1 MTSVTPPVLITQ
13 CPGALIWWLEDDRA
27 LCRLV
32 APRLRDCGWQVV
44 VFHSLLQLRIGL
56 QQDEPDLM
64 LLDLRVPG
72 DDVLA
77 GLQDWRQQELECP
90 VLILSGL
97 GDAAERIDGLAAGAN
112 DYVVKPFHLT
122 ELTWR
127 IEHLLL
133 SSNPRLL
140 RTYATDR
147 AIAVGPLTL
156 EPARSSLQN
165 LKGDE
170 FRLTRGDLAL
180 LMALLSQPNVVHPR
194 NALLRASGSLV
205 DATRSRTLDVRLS
218 RLRRLLQAA
227 SAGEVGI
234 ASVRG
239 RGYRL
244 TLTAGNSSDLET
256 SQAMAVA
263 PLLVALTRVLPTT
276 FQASSAGLALLA
288 LPLALASMLCWLRAM
303 GGWFS
308 IRGRPVRHSKAE
320 VSAQHEGLLHDLRAP
335 LTRLWVR
342 ADELHADHP
351 PGRDLVAGVLSDL
364 HLMARLLDA
373 LGTRAPRSQR
383 RDAGASTATDLHTC
397 CHNLLA
403 CYPPGSVQ
411 IDVPH
416 LALAVDVELL
426 SRALHNL
433 IDNAFEHGHPPV
445 SLSAEHQPT
454 GIVLIIED
462 IGPRSTA
469 NPGRKTT
476 RHPHPGSGMGVVLE
490 FCCQEQATLEFRPQ
504 PAGALQVRLS
514 LCRSDG
520 PMP

>member
-32 APRLRDCGWQVV
+32 APKLRDFGWQLV
-44 VFHSLLQLRIGL
+44 VFHRLLQLRLAL
-56 QQDEPDLM
+56 QQDEPDVM
-64 LLDLRVPG
+64 LLDLRIPG

-77 GLQDWRQQELECP
+77 ALQDWRQEGIECP

-97 GDAAERIDGLAAGAN
+97 GDATDRIDGLAAGAN
-112 DYVVKPFHLT
+112 DYLVKPFHLT

-133 SSNPRLL
+133 SSHPRLL
-140 RTYATDR
+140 RSYATDR

-156 EPARSSLQN
+156 EPGRSSLQN

-205 DATRSRTLDVRLS
+205 DASRSRTLDVRLS
-218 RLRRLLQAA
+218 RLRRLLHAA
-227 SAGEVGI
+227 SAGAVGI

-244 TLTAGNSSDLET
+244 TLTAGNSADLET
-256 SQAMAVA
+256 SQAMAIA
-263 PLLVALTRVLPTT
+263 PLLVGLTRALPTT
-276 FQASSAGLALLA
+276 FHASSAALLLLV
-288 LPLALASMLCWLRAM
+288 LPLGLASMLCWLRGM
-303 GGWFS
+303 GGWFT
-308 IRGRPVRHSKAE
+308 IRGRPAQQSKAE
-320 VSAQHEGLLHDLRAP
+320 VSPRHQGLLHDLRAP

-342 ADELHADHP
+342 AEELHADHP
-351 PGRDLVAGVLSDL
+351 PGHDLVAGVLSDL
-364 HLMARLLDA
+364 HLMGRLLDA
-373 LGTRAPRSQR
+373 LGTRVPRSQR
-383 RDAGASTATDLHTC
+383 RVAGASTDLHSC
-397 CHNLLA
+397 CHNLLGSYA
-403 CYPPGSVQ
+403 PGSVQ

-416 LALAVDVELL
+416 LELAVDPELL

-433 IDNAFEHGHPPV
+433 IDNAFDHGCPPV
-445 SLSAEHQPT
+445 SLSAQDQPT
-454 GIVLIIED
+454 GVVLVIED

-469 NPGRKTT
+469 TPGRKAT
-476 RHPHPGSGMGVVLE
+476 RHQHPGSGMGVVLE
-490 FCCQEQATLEFRPQ
+490 FCRQSQATLEFRPQ
-504 PAGALQVRLS
+504 PAGSLQVRLS
-514 LCRSDG
+514 LCRSDR